1 MDKNENKTIK
11 MSSKRKQGILKIAF
25 FLIFL
30 VIFLAKS
37 APVSAGL
44 VSKEIEDTEFIS
56 SIVIRKE
63 MHKASGI
70 SAIRPA
76 AVDLKILD
84 IINADSI
91 RSLRDYEQW
100 LQKNIEYRSDDGADA
115 WSLPDET
122 LKKKYGDCEDLAF
135 LNAAFLQVAGY
146 QPKVIGL
153 LKGRG
158 RKGHAICIF
167 KKSGYYLWFDNTK
180 LNKTSATSM
189 EEFAKYILRS
199 HSYTRLFKINLDAKS
214 QNSLI
219 VSATE

>member
-1 MDKNENKTIK
+1 MNKRENKAIE

-25 FLIFL
+25 FLVFLIIFL
-30 VIFLAKS
+30 SKS
-37 APVSAGL
+37 APASAGL

-63 MHKASGI
+63 MLKASGI
-70 SAIRPA
+70 STIRPA

-84 IINADSI
+84 IINTDGI
-91 RSLRDYEQW
+91 KSLRDYERW
-100 LQKNIEYRSDDGADA
+100 LQENMEYRSDDGADL

-122 LKKKYGDCEDLAF
+122 LRKKYGDCEDLAF
-135 LNAAFLQVAGY
+135 LNATFLHVAGY

-153 LKGRG
+153 LRGTG

-180 LNKTSATSM
+180 LNKTPATSM

-199 HSYTRLFKINLDAKS
+199 HSYTRLFEINLDAKS
-214 QNSLI
+214 QNSLSGNTI
-219 VSATE
+219 E